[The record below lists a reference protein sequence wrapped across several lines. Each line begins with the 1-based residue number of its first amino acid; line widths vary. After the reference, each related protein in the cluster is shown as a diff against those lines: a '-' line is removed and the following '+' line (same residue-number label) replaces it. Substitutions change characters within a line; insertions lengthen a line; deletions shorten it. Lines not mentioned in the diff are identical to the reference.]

1 MTPTCYIPV
10 PPDSVRAPLHRSLL
24 EGVVGATVAALHCH
38 DPDTCRATLD
48 WAQLLLAA
56 TAFTPPDPAT
66 AAAAIQR
73 QAHAYVQQQQ
83 QQQQQLLAAQQHHGM
98 QGIVRQ
104 QFAGQGMFGA
114 PQRPGFGG
122 SGFGGLGGGGAAHAP
137 YHNHQRGRVGGVGA
151 GVAGGGGAQP
161 SSFPGAGQGLA
172 ALQRSCEGAPALA
185 AAYAQIGAC
194 LAAPGS
200 GAAVL
205 PALRTHQP
213 LTHQHLHLQHSY
225 QQQQVH
231 HQQQQQL
238 QLQLQM
244 QVHIQTQQQ
253 QQQQQQALAAFL
265 GGTSQGP
272 LPSMAVSCLSF
283 GAGQGTA
290 AAAAMAATAAPA
302 PAPAPAPALGP
313 VLVLGLL
320 VAASG
325 AMPPDLMLPISTCL
339 HSAWQAMGAARFR
352 SWLVSAAFELGDVVP
367 EGLAPWAKLKPEVVW
382 AMLAEVLAEECASDL
397 LRFKR
402 ALKALCGGKKKI
414 GGERE

>member
-1 MTPTCYIPV
+1 MSSFPI
-10 PPDSVRAPLHRSLL
+10 APLHRSLL

-83 QQQQQLLAAQQHHGM
+83 QLAVQQHHQRLDGM
-98 QGIVRQ
+98 QGVVRQ
-104 QFAGQGMFGA
+104 HFAGHNMFGA

-122 SGFGGLGGGGAAHAP
+122 SGFGGMGGGGAPHAP
-137 YHNHQRGRVGGVGA
+137 YHHQQRGRVGGVGGGGA
-151 GVAGGGGAQP
+151 AVGGGAQA

-172 ALQRSCEGAPALA
+172 SLQRSCEGAPALA

-200 GAAVL
+200 GTAVL
-205 PALRTHQP
+205 PALQTQL
-213 LTHQHLHLQHSY
+213 LTHQHLQHSY
-225 QQQQVH
+225 QQQQAQH
-231 HQQQQQL
+231 QQQQL
-238 QLQLQM
+238 QAQM
-244 QVHIQTQQQ
+244 QMHIQMQQQ
-253 QQQQQQALAAFL
+253 QQQQHAMAAFL
-265 GGTSQGP
+265 GGTSQGL
-272 LPSMAVSCLSF
+272 LPSVTISCLGF
-283 GAGQGTA
+283 GAGQGPAATATA
-290 AAAAMAATAAPA
+290 AASAPA

-320 VAASG
+320 LAASG
-325 AMPPDLMLPISTCL
+325 GMPPDLMLPISTCL

-352 SWLVSAAFELGDVVP
+352 SWLVSATFELGGVVP
-367 EGLAPWAKLKPEVVW
+367 EGLAPWAKLKPEVVG

-402 ALKALCGGKKKI
+402 ALKALCGGKKKV